1 MDQATPAPSLLRDP
15 NLHVVFSVTLM
26 AMLGVSSITPA
37 FPQVAQVLE
46 VTPQGVGLLVSIFTL
61 PGAVLTPFLGVLADR
76 VGRKAVLVPSLL
88 LFGVAGAA
96 CGLARDFEVL
106 LGLRLLQ
113 GVGAAA
119 LGALNLT
126 VLGDLYQGHRRTTAL
141 GYNASVLSVG
151 TGVYPA
157 IGGALAM
164 LAWYAPFFL
173 PILAV
178 PVALLVLV
186 VLRAPVPEA
195 PGDLRRYLGSALRM
209 MGNRVVLA
217 MFVAGLVTFVL
228 IYGAFLTYLPFV
240 LQGTFGATALGIGL
254 AMAAASLATAVASF
268 LLGRL
273 ARAWGEGRLVKAG
286 FLLYVVTL
294 AAMPF
299 APRVA
304 LLVALIMVFGVGNG
318 INIPSILTIVAGA
331 TPAAY
336 RAVFMS
342 VNGTVLRLGQTL
354 GPVVAGAAY
363 LGVGLSGTFLVSAL
377 LAGGTLVMLV
387 ALVPDRVRDVAV
399 DLQEP

>member
-1 MDQATPAPSLLRDP
+1 
-15 NLHVVFSVTLM
+15 M

-37 FPQVAQVLE
+37 FPQVAQALE
-46 VTPQGVGLLVSIFTL
+46 VTPQAVGLLVSIFTV
-61 PGAVLTPFLGVLADR
+61 PGVVLAPFLGVLADR
-76 VGRKAVLVPSLL
+76 VGRKSIIVPSLF
-88 LFGVAGAA
+88 LFGLAGAA
-96 CGLARDFEVL
+96 CGFARDFEVL
-106 LGLRLLQ
+106 MGLRLLQ

-151 TGVYPA
+151 TAVYPA

-164 LAWYAPFFL
+164 FAWYAPFFL

-178 PVALLVLV
+178 PVGFVVLV
-186 VLRAPVPEA
+186 VLRAPEPEA
-195 PGDLRRYLGSALRM
+195 PSDLRSYLRGALRM

-240 LQGTFGATALGIGL
+240 LQGSFGATALWIGF

-268 LLGRL
+268 MLGRL
-273 ARAWGEGRLVKAG
+273 ARSYGEGRLVKVG
-286 FLLYVVTL
+286 FLLYVVTV

-304 LLVALIMVFGVGNG
+304 LLVALIMLFGVGNG
-318 INIPSILTIVAGA
+318 INIPSILTVIAGS
-331 TPAAY
+331 TPAAF
-336 RAVFMS
+336 RGVFMS
-342 VNGTVLRLGQTL
+342 VNGMVLRLGQTL
-354 GPVVAGAAY
+354 GPIVAGAAY
-363 LGVGLSGTFLVSAL
+363 MGLGLTGTFLVSGV
-377 LAGGTLVMLV
+377 LAAGTLVMLV
-387 ALVPDRVRDVAV
+387 ALVPDRVRDVGV
-399 DLQEP
+399 DSQEL